1 MNNMFQ
7 RSIPLL
13 GIEGITKLNDS
24 HVAIFGLGGVGGNTV
39 EALARAGVG
48 NFSLFDFDIVNES
61 NKNRQI
67 IALDSTIGKAKVN
80 AMKDR
85 ILDINSNI
93 VVNIYN
99 VKVDEEF
106 LNTINFTEFD
116 YVADCIDDVKGK
128 LAIIKKSKENNVKII
143 SSCGTGNKLDPTKF
157 MIKDINQTSVCPL
170 AKKIRLELR
179 RFEIKGVDV
188 LFSTEEPVESNEFI
202 SSVSFVPSVAGILI
216 ARHIIINIVKEANNG

>member
-24 HVAIFGLGGVGGNTV
+24 HVAVFGLGGVGGNCC

-48 NFSLFDFDIVNES
+48 EFSLFDFDTVNES
-61 NKNRQI
+61 NKNRQV
-67 IALDSTIGKAKVN
+67 IALDSTIGKAKVEV
-80 AMKDR
+80 MKER
-85 ILDINSNI
+85 LLYKNPNI
-93 VVNIYN
+93 VIRIYN
-99 VKVDEEF
+99 IKVDEEF
-106 LNTINFTEFD
+106 LKTIDFTKFN

-179 RFEIKGVDV
+179 KLDIKGVDV

-216 ARHIIINIVKEANNG
+216 ARHIILNIVKE